1 MEDPVYRKLMDYSMR
16 ALSRRAHTAFELRQ
30 KLKKRPGHTPGL
42 EDQVLRRLEELNL
55 INDELYVKNAVEQAS
70 RYRLEGRYKL
80 ASRLKQKGIPIEQSN
95 ELWNEAGIS
104 EKELA
109 REALQKAAKRFAKVP
124 PEKQMQ
130 KRAQFLAAR
139 GFSAELIFELAKL
152 D

>member
-1 MEDPVYRKLMDYSMR
+1 MENPVYRKLMDYSMR
-16 ALSRRAHTAFELRQ
+16 GLSRRAHTAFELRQ
-30 KLKKRPGHTPGL
+30 KLKKRPGITPEL
-42 EDQVLRRLEELNL
+42 EDQVLKRLEELNL
-55 INDELYVKNAVEQAS
+55 INDEQYVKNAVEQTS

-80 ASRLKQKGIPIEQSN
+80 VSRLKQKGISMEQST
-95 ELWNEAGIS
+95 ELWNAAGIS

-109 REALQKAAKRFAKVP
+109 KEALEKAAKRFAKTP
-124 PEKQMQ
+124 PEKRTQ